1 MVRKKSKKS
10 KKKFL
15 LPAPARH
22 SKPQS
27 QSNHGAQGVPPLHL
41 EHQIGFQ
48 HPWAVWGYFWASLCE
63 SWWCL
68 NTSFYLR
75 WLLLQKRLVEKDPW
89 HSSRTDEE
97 GWVIMGVCHM
107 LDRFLAPMRAFL
119 FWHILHTRTRNKMHV
134 CKTVG
139 VSTWSPPA
147 PVTLGQENPSPC
159 WFADTPRFCLSFQY
173 DLWRLGKPVAIM
185 CTTHWLELFPERQQK
200 GKMVCWST
208 GVNLQTHKHTHML
221 LRQWSFAR
229 KA

>member
-1 MVRKKSKKS
+1 MGCLRI
-10 KKKFL
+10 L
-15 LPAPARH
+15 L
-22 SKPQS
+22 
-27 QSNHGAQGVPPLHL
+27 
-41 EHQIGFQ
+41 
-48 HPWAVWGYFWASLCE
+48 SLCLWE
-63 SWWCL
+63 WWCL

-119 FWHILHTRTRNKMHV
+119 FWHILHTQTRNKMHV